1 MLKQP
6 IRLVVAPCAVLISF
20 ACAAQGN
27 RGIPVDR
34 PGGEIIH
41 IVGDLYEGRSGT
53 HNTVILVTSEG
64 VIMADPI
71 GFDFSQWLKAELAD
85 RFGTTVKY
93 VIYSHH
99 HPDHIAGGIVFAD
112 TATFVG
118 HEGVMAALNAPLP
131 SNAATLDLN
140 GDGRIDRSEA
150 TGLGYG
156 GASFDRYDRNGDG
169 SITGVEINAETP
181 PPDIVYSDHL
191 TITLGGSSVEL
202 MHPGPAHS
210 DDMTVLLFPEQRVV
224 FGVDFMHVNR
234 FPATL
239 GGYPVVQYVD
249 AVAKVQDLDFDIVIQ
264 GHGDD
269 GVKADLAFFLD
280 FLRALEAAVA
290 SGIAA
295 GSSLDEMHD
304 NLFFPDYEDWLL
316 YDTRRVNLITEAYEL
331 LTGP

>member
-1 MLKQP
+1 MRKKLLG
-6 IRLVVAPCAVLISF
+6 LVIAPCAILISL
-20 ACAAQGN
+20 ACAAQGDSG
-27 RGIPVDR
+27 RPV
-34 PGGEIIH
+34 GQIIH
-41 IVGDLYEGRSGT
+41 ITGDLYEGRGAG
-53 HNTVILVTSEG
+53 HNTVFLVTPEG
-64 VIMADPI
+64 VLLADPI
-71 GFDFSQWLKAELAD
+71 GAAFSQWLKAELAA

-99 HPDHIAGGIVFAD
+99 HPDHIAGGTVFAD

-118 HEGVMAALNAPLP
+118 HEGVAAALNAPLP

-140 GDGRIDRSEA
+140 GDGRLDRSEA
-150 TGLGYG
+150 TALGYG

-169 SITGVEINAETP
+169 SMTGVEINAETP
-181 PPDIVYSDHL
+181 APDIVYSNHM
-191 TITLGGSSVEL
+191 TITLGGSRVEL

-239 GGYPVVQYVD
+239 AGYPVAQYVD

-264 GHGDD
+264 GHGND

-290 SGIAA
+290 DGIAA
-295 GSSLDEMHD
+295 GRTLDEMRE
-304 NLFFPDYEDWLL
+304 NLAFPGYKDWLL
-316 YDTRRVNLITEAYEL
+316 YDERRVNLITEAYEL
-331 LTGP
+331 LAGP